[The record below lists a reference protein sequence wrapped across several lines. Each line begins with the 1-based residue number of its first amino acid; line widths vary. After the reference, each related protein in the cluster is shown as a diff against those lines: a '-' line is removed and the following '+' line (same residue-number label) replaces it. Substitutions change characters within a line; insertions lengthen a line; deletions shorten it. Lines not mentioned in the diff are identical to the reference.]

1 MSAEAGKRPDSEGP
15 WTKAGVIIT
24 AAFSLLGLIV
34 AYLGLAASSHWA
46 PFSHAGPDI
55 SATSSTRSQA
65 TSGPSVTA
73 APASRTAFP
82 STSESLP
89 SPILGGAGGAS
100 ASSKIGFCAYGR
112 NTCLYYPYSLYYTAK
127 MPDATILVYIT
138 KYTWNTFETSL
149 LGWNLATSTNK
160 GTYTVGA
167 NNEQQVSDISLGAP
181 IADQY
186 GNRYTC
192 LSFKVNAS
200 GDTVYVKLQIGTW
213 SEVPSNCM

>member
-1 MSAEAGKRPDSEGP
+1 MSAETGKRPDSEGP

-24 AAFSLLGLIV
+24 AVVGLLGLIGT
-34 AYLGLAASSHWA
+34 YLGLAASSHWV
-46 PFSHAGPDI
+46 PFSQAGPDI

-65 TSGPSVTA
+65 TSDPSVTV

-82 STSESLP
+82 STSSSLP
-89 SPILGGAGGAS
+89 SPILGGTG

-149 LGWNLATSTNK
+149 LGWNSATSTNK
-160 GTYTVGA
+160 GTYAVGA
-167 NNEQQVSDISLGAP
+167 NNEQQVSGITLGAP

-213 SEVPSNCM
+213 SKVPSSCM